1 MCESNSTFAP
11 FEVLSIFEGMASEGE
26 WLLYARDGYN
36 QDSGV
41 INDWSIEI
49 CSEIPLSADDNSNL
63 LENISVYPNPS
74 SGIFNVKLNSF
85 INSEIEI
92 SVYDI
97 LGREISQNSFNNI
110 SNFNEEI
117 DISNASPGIYLMTI
131 SSERVKV
138 TRRIIVN

>member
-1 MCESNSTFAP
+1 MT
-11 FEVLSIFEGMASEGE
+11 SEGD

-49 CSEIPLSADDNSNL
+49 CAELPLSAYDNSNL
-63 LENISVYPNPS
+63 LENILVYPNPS

-85 INSEIEI
+85 IDSDIKI

-97 LGREISQNSFNNI
+97 LGREVLQNSFNTI
-110 SNFNEEI
+110 SDFNEEI
-117 DISNASPGIYLMTI
+117 DISNANTGTYLMTI
-131 SSERVKV
+131 SSERGKV
-138 TRRIIVN
+138 TRRIIIN

>member
-1 MCESNSTFAP
+1 M
-11 FEVLSIFEGMASEGE
+11 LSIFEGMASEGE

-97 LGREISQNSFNNI
+97 LGREISQNSFNTI

-117 DISNASPGIYLMTI
+117 DISNASPGIYLMSI
-131 SSERVKV
+131 SSKRGKV